1 MRYVDFRD
9 SICRELR
16 RNRKGLT
23 WPELR
28 DRLRL
33 PYQSPCSEW
42 VKRMEDEDGLRRTP
56 GSGRAYLWTIAPR
69 RKRRAGR

>member
-28 DRLRL
+28 DRLGL

-42 VKRMEDEDGLRRTP
+42 VGRMEKEDGLTRTP
-56 GSGRAYLWTIAPR
+56 GSGRAYVWRLKPR
-69 RKRRAGR
+69 SKASRAR

>member
-16 RNRKGLT
+16 RHPKGLT
-23 WPELR
+23 WPELKR
-28 DRLRL
+28 RLNL

-42 VKRMEDEDGLRRTP
+42 VELMERESGLTREAGT
-56 GSGRAYLWTIAPR
+56 GRAYVWR
-69 RKRRAGR
+69 VRGR